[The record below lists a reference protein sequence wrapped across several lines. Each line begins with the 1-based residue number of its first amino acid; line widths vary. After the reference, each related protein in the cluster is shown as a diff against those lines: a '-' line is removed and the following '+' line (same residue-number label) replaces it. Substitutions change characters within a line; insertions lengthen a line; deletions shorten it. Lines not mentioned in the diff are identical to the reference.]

1 MFSKPLDL
9 RLRTFAQRNCSTERA
24 IPPQAVEF
32 TNSAIETFLLS
43 SSTKVFGSLFREM
56 EGDARFETAVDR
68 GKRRLGAPVIP
79 TVGLFV
85 KRIMDLL
92 VSSVALV
99 LLCPFLF
106 VIALVIK
113 LESPGP
119 VIYASWRAGK
129 RGKKFA
135 CYKFR
140 TMVNGADGLKNSLRR
155 FNERQDPFFKI
166 ADDPRVTRVGRFL
179 RKYSLD
185 ELPQF
190 WNALKGD
197 MSLVGPRPHPLDD
210 YARYRSE
217 DHKRLEVKPG
227 ITGLWQVTARVDPS
241 FETCMV
247 LDLGYM
253 KHWSPWLDCKILMR
267 TIPAVLAG
275 EGS

>member
-9 RLRTFAQRNCSTERA
+9 PLRTFAQRNFSTERA
-24 IPPQAVEF
+24 IPPPAVEF

-43 SSTKVFGSLFREM
+43 SSTKAFGSFFREM
-56 EGDARFETAVDR
+56 DGGARFETAVDR
-68 GKRRLGAPVIP
+68 GKRRLDAPLIA
-79 TVGLFV
+79 TAGLFV

-92 VSSVALV
+92 LSSVALV

-166 ADDPRVTRVGRFL
+166 TDDPRVTRVGRFL

-217 DHKRLEVKPG
+217 DHRRLGVRPG
-227 ITGLWQVTARVDPS
+227 ITGRWQATSRVDPS
-241 FETCMV
+241 FETSMV
-247 LDLGYM
+247 LHLRSM
-253 KHWSPWLDCKILMR
+253 NPSTPWLDPNIF
-267 TIPAVLAG
+267 IPTLPPV
-275 EGS
+275 